1 MGKPLNMNPEDWARH
16 IIEEQQK
23 KIAELEASQGSNTVT
38 DRYEYSFSANT
49 LEPPGSG
56 QMRMD
61 ATASLAT
68 KIWIHKL
75 TSLGVDIINAF
86 SNYRA
91 GDRAYAQDKNESS
104 SYARYVLAADPV
116 FKTDYVELP
125 VTMLEASA
133 SLNGGQPALLVMTR
147 AAPT

>member
-1 MGKPLNMNPEDWARH
+1 MGKPVNMNPEDYARQ
-16 IIEEQQK
+16 IIAEQRAY
-23 KIAELEASQGSNTVT
+23 IRELEANQGTDTIT

-49 LEPPGSG
+49 LEPPGQN

-61 ATASLAT
+61 AAAGLAT

-86 SNYRA
+86 SNYHA

-104 SYARYVLAADPV
+104 SYARYTLAADPV

-125 VTMLEASA
+125 VTMLEAGA
-133 SLNGGQPALLVMTR
+133 NLNGGQPALLVMTR
-147 AAPT
+147 AAP